1 MSRRDVSTFFIE
13 MKCRSPG
20 AVLSA
25 QGYASFSGRPR
36 GPIPAMLVA
45 QPLAVPCG
53 GATMESYLPLLSLKL
68 AEDCQSGS
76 ARQGTVDLF
85 RESFPD
91 ASISYVGCV
100 KGPFV
105 AFCRTRSGLRT
116 FSTSDLGAARCYALP
131 FLPVGASCRT

>member
-1 MSRRDVSTFFIE
+1 
-13 MKCRSPG
+13 
-20 AVLSA
+20 
-25 QGYASFSGRPR
+25 
-36 GPIPAMLVA
+36 MLLA

-53 GATMESYLPLLSLKL
+53 VPTMESYLPLLSLKL

-100 KGPFV
+100 QGSSMLL
-105 AFCRTRSGLRT
+105 CRTRSGLRT
-116 FSTSDLGAARCYALP
+116 LSPSDFGAAHAYAVLYGP
-131 FLPVGASCRT
+131 AMVYCSPRQGTPRPEGPLFVPSDHISQPYSMLT